1 MASRSLT
8 DLHPAMQAQAA
19 LVLEKAHEA
28 GVDLLVTCTRRSLDE
43 QARLYAQG
51 RTTPGPIVT
60 RAKPGESAHNV
71 GLAMDCVPMR
81 DGKPV
86 WGTKLKSDRDLWAAY
101 GAAVR
106 AAGLVW
112 GGDWR
117 GGLVDLPHAEFPDW
131 RNNRWNS

>member
-8 DLHPAMQAQAA
+8 DLHPRMQEQARR
-19 LVLEKAHEA
+19 VLDLAREA
-28 GVDLLVTCTRRSLDE
+28 GCDLLVTCTLRSMDE

-51 RTTPGPIVT
+51 RTAPGPIVT
-60 RAKPGESAHNV
+60 KARPGESAHNF

-86 WGTKLKSDRDLWAAY
+86 WSTKLAADRALWTAY

-117 GGLVDLPHAEFPDW
+117 FVDLPHAEFPAWKDY
-131 RNNRWNS
+131 R